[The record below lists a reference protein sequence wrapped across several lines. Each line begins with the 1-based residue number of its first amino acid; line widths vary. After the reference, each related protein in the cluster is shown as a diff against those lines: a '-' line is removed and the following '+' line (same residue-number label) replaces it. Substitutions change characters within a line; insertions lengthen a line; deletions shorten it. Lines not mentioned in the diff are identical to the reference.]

1 MLKASNYSRLHAI
14 NRNNEKKILIVDDNS
29 SILKAGESMIEHW
42 GYQVCCATNGK
53 DAVTMYKKEK
63 PDLVLMDI
71 KMPKLDGYDA
81 FMKIHKKH
89 PDAKVILM
97 TAYTNDPRIKDAV
110 EQGILHVFGK
120 PFSLRELKDKLS
132 QHLGRGKPTRI

>member
-29 SILKAGESMIEHW
+29 SILNAGESMIEHW
-42 GYQVCCATNGK
+42 GYQVCSATNGK
-53 DAVTMYKKEK
+53 DAISVFKKEK

-81 FMKIHKKH
+81 FLKIHEKF

-97 TAYTNDPRIKDAV
+97 TAYPNDPRIKDAIN
-110 EQGILHVFGK
+110 QGILHVFGK

-132 QHLGRGKPTRI
+132 QFLGRGKPSRI